1 MKYMGILANDLQS
14 FRAYH
19 PGEMVK
25 DELAY
30 RNISQKF
37 FAQKLGLSYTAFN
50 EVLNSK
56 RPMSSEL
63 ALMLEAALGIN
74 ADVLVRMQTDYNMSV
89 ARKDT
94 TIIEKIKHLRQV
106 AAVL

>member
-1 MKYMGILANDLQS
+1 MGISANDLQS

-19 PGEMVK
+19 PGELVK
-25 DELAY
+25 DELVC
-30 RNISQKF
+30 RNISQKC
-37 FAQKLGLSYTAFN
+37 FAKKLGLSYTAFN

-89 ARKDT
+89 ARKDA
-94 TIIEKIKHLRQV
+94 TIMEKIRNLRKV
-106 AAVL
+106 AAAL